1 MKKHYCDSLLPLR
14 VLILGEKLPESIKN
28 YIVERL
34 RNDFLGEY
42 GLASEALNSEKYE
55 KDAYWRGSLWAP
67 DQYMIAYGLNEIGES
82 ALAREILKRYKSA
95 IEKNGF
101 YENYDAHTGEK
112 ERCKNFSWPVCCY
125 LEDI

>member
-1 MKKHYCDSLLPLR
+1 
-14 VLILGEKLPESIKN
+14 
-28 YIVERL
+28 
-34 RNDFLGEY
+34 
-42 GLASEALNSEKYE
+42 
-55 KDAYWRGSLWAP
+55 
-67 DQYMIAYGLNEIGES
+67 MIAYGLNEIGES
-82 ALAREILKRYKSA
+82 ALAREILNRYKSA